1 MHPWIGADAELA
13 ERTGIARRTLEP
25 LPQALSRERLLDST
39 RGPHGGYRL
48 GRRARLIKV
57 SEAITVGLNSLEEG
71 VHGKRCSTTLGR
83 SVSGWVVGL
92 PIPWHQL
99 VDAFLRPAVDEA
111 CQQIRKIGLRIDLIQ
126 FAGLNQ

>member
-1 MHPWIGADAELA
+1 MRQAS
-13 ERTGIARRTLEP
+13 GIEAASGSKKDPPTLSARFSTSVVLIDLSLSMPGNCSALQDIRSP
-25 LPQALSRERLLDST
+25 GPQFDR
-39 RGPHGGYRL
+39 
-48 GRRARLIKV
+48 
-57 SEAITVGLNSLEEG
+57 
-71 VHGKRCSTTLGR
+71 KRCSATLGR
-83 SVSGWVVGL
+83 SASGWVVGL